1 MSEGP
6 TPATALDAAFVR
18 DLRLLFEA
26 SPDVLLVLLPDSPR
40 YTMVAATDVRLL
52 ATHTTREQTIGRS
65 LFELFPDNPD
75 DPSATGTNN
84 LRASLE
90 RVRATRA
97 ADTMAVQRYDIRGP
111 DGAFQPKYWSPKN
124 IPVLS
129 AEGEV
134 LYILHR
140 VEDVTEL
147 VQATELGEELRD
159 KSRAMEREVIKR
171 SQELATANRELR
183 EANTKLGQL
192 DAAKTAFFSN
202 VSHEFRTPLTLIMAP
217 IEDALTQPSK
227 VLDEAGL
234 RTVHRSAVRL
244 LRLVNTLLDFA
255 RIEAGRLN
263 PSFVQ
268 TDLAALTAD
277 LASSFRSL
285 IERAGLKLTVDC
297 PALSEPVYVDPSH
310 WEKIILNLLSNAFK
324 FTLQGEIAVV
334 LAARQ
339 GQVEVTIRDTGT
351 GIPARE
357 LPHIFER
364 FRRVQGAKGRT
375 FEGTGIGLSLV
386 NELVR
391 LQGGSL
397 RATSVEGQGSEFT
410 LSLPLGKA
418 HLSPESI
425 SESSSFLPTTAE
437 NPYLLEASRWLG
449 ASWQTD
455 PGAAPAPHALPLP
468 SEAEGKQP
476 YRVLVVEDNRD
487 MRDYLVRLLATRW
500 HVDAA
505 DNGESALELVRHQ
518 PPNLVL
524 SDVMM
529 PIMDGLG
536 LLHALRSDKKTS
548 NIPVVLLSARAG
560 EEAIIHGLDTGA
572 DDYLLKPFSA
582 RELLARVQTN
592 LEMSRRRQE
601 WAAELERANTELEA
615 FSYSVSHDLRAPLR
629 AIDGFSG
636 MLLAEHGDQLDE
648 QGRHYLSR
656 VRASTRRMAHLID
669 DLLSLSRIARAPLRR
684 EATNLSEL
692 ASTVLQELASAY
704 PDRSVQ
710 WSVEPNMEAQA
721 DARLLRVVLD
731 NLLGNAW
738 KFTSKRADAKIS
750 VHSTQ
755 HDDARVYVVQDNGAG
770 FDMDYAKKLF
780 APFQRLHSEAEFEG
794 TGIGL
799 ATVQRI
805 INRHSGR
812 IWAESAPGQGATFL
826 FTLGPVP

>member
-1 MSEGP
+1 MTTS
-6 TPATALDAAFVR
+6 AALDERFVR
-18 DLRLLFEA
+18 DLRQIFEA
-26 SPDVLLVLLPDSPR
+26 SPEVLLVLLPDSPR
-40 YTMVAATDVRLL
+40 YTMFAATDARLL
-52 ATHTTREQTIGRS
+52 ATHTTREQTLGRS
-65 LFELFPDNPD
+65 LFEVFPDNPD

-90 RVRATRA
+90 RVLATGA
-97 ADTMAVQRYDIRGP
+97 PDTMAVQRYDIRGP
-111 DGAFQPKYWSPKN
+111 DGAFQTKYWSPKN
-124 IPVLS
+124 IPVVS
-129 AEGEV
+129 PAGEV

-159 KSRAMEREVIKR
+159 KTRAMEREVIKR

-183 EANTKLGQL
+183 DANTKLGEL

-217 IEDALTQPSK
+217 IEDALTQSSK

-268 TDLAALTAD
+268 VDLAALTAD

-285 IERAGLKLTVDC
+285 VERAGLKLIVDC
-297 PALSEPVYVDPSH
+297 PTLSEPVYVDPSQ
-310 WEKIILNLLSNAFK
+310 WEKIILNLISNAFK
-324 FTLQGEIAVV
+324 FTLKGEIAVT
-334 LAARQ
+334 LAAQQDRA
-339 GQVEVTIRDTGT
+339 EVTIRDTGT
-351 GIPARE
+351 GIPAHE

-364 FRRVQGAKGRT
+364 FRRVQGAKGRS

-386 NELVR
+386 HELVR
-391 LQGGSL
+391 LHGGSL
-397 RATSVEGQGSEFT
+397 RATSVEGRGSEFT
-410 LSLPLGKA
+410 ISLPLGKA
-418 HLSPESI
+418 HLPPESI
-425 SESSSFLPTTAE
+425 GKGANVLPTGVE

-455 PGAAPAPHALPLP
+455 PGAAPIPDALPRP
-468 SEAEGKQP
+468 IGAESGKQP

-487 MRDYLVRLLATRW
+487 MRDYLVRLLSTRW
-500 HVDAA
+500 QVDTAE
-505 DNGESALELVRHQ
+505 NGQAALEVVRIR

-529 PIMDGLG
+529 PILDGLG
-536 LLHALRSDKKTS
+536 LLHALRGDAATI

-601 WAAELERANTELEA
+601 WAAELERANAELEA

-636 MLLAEHGDQLDE
+636 VLLDEHGDQLDE
-648 QGRHYLSR
+648 HGRHCLAR
-656 VRASTRRMAHLID
+656 VRASTQRMTHLID
-669 DLLSLSRIARAPLRR
+669 DLLGLSRISRAPLHR
-684 EATNLSEL
+684 ETTNLSEM
-692 ASTVLQELASAY
+692 ANTVLQELASAS
-704 PDRSVQ
+704 PERSVRC
-710 WSVEPNMEAQA
+710 SVEPDLEVQA

-750 VHSTQ
+750 VRSTQ
-755 HDDARVYVVQDNGAG
+755 QDDARVYVVQDNGAG
-770 FDMDYAKKLF
+770 FDMDYAKRLF
-780 APFQRLHSEAEFEG
+780 TPFQRLHSEAEFEG

-805 INRHSGR
+805 INRHAGR
-812 IWAESAPGQGATFL
+812 IWAESTPGQGATFL
-826 FTLGPVP
+826 FTLAPLQAP

>member
-1 MSEGP
+1 MTEGSI
-6 TPATALDAAFVR
+6 AALDSAFVR

-26 SPDVLLVLLPDSPR
+26 SPDVLLVLLPDAPR
-40 YTMVAATDVRLL
+40 YTMVAATDARLV

-65 LFELFPDNPD
+65 LFEIFPDNPD
-75 DPSATGTNN
+75 DANATGMNN

-90 RVRATRA
+90 RVLASRAP
-97 ADTMAVQRYDIRGP
+97 DTMAVQRYDIRGP
-111 DGAFQPKYWSPKN
+111 DGVFQAKYWSPKN

-129 AEGEV
+129 ATGEV

-147 VQATELGEELRD
+147 VQATSLGEALRD
-159 KSRAMEREVIKR
+159 QTRTMEREVIKR
-171 SQELATANRELR
+171 SQELADANRELR

-268 TDLAALTAD
+268 TDLAALTVD

-285 IERAGLKLTVDC
+285 IERAGLKLIVEC
-297 PALSEPVYVDPSH
+297 PPLREPAYVDPSQ
-310 WEKIILNLLSNAFK
+310 WEKIILNLISNAFK
-324 FTLQGEIAVV
+324 FTLHGEIAVT
-334 LAARQ
+334 LATSQ
-339 GQVEVTIRDTGT
+339 GHVEVTIRDTGT
-351 GIPARE
+351 GIPAQE

-364 FRRVQGAKGRT
+364 FRRVQGAKGRS

-391 LQGGSL
+391 LHGGSL
-397 RATSVEGQGSEFT
+397 RATSVEGEGSEFT
-410 LSLPLGKA
+410 ISLPLGKA
-418 HLSPESI
+418 HLPAELI
-425 SESSSFLPTTAE
+425 SESANFSPTSAE
-437 NPYLLEASRWLG
+437 NPYLVEASRWLG

-455 PGAAPAPHALPLP
+455 PGAAPVPDALPRATG
-468 SEAEGKQP
+468 EEDRERH

-500 HVDAA
+500 QVDAA
-505 DNGESALELVRHQ
+505 ENGQMALELARTR

-529 PIMDGLG
+529 PVLDGFG
-536 LLHALRSDKKTS
+536 LLHALRNDEKTR

-560 EEAIIHGLDTGA
+560 EESIIHGLDTGA

-601 WAAELERANTELEA
+601 WAAELERANGELEA

-629 AIDGFSG
+629 AIDGFSAV
-636 MLLAEHGDQLDE
+636 LLSDHAHQLDE
-648 QGRHYLSR
+648 QGQRYLSR
-656 VRASTRRMAHLID
+656 VRAGTGRMAQLID
-669 DLLSLSRIARAPLRR
+669 DLLSLSKISRAPLHR
-684 EATNLSEL
+684 EATSISEL
-692 ASTVLQELASAY
+692 ASAVIQELASAQ
-704 PDRSVQ
+704 PGRIVQ
-710 WSVEPNMEAQA
+710 CSIESDLDVQA
-721 DARLLRVVLD
+721 DPRLLRVILD

-738 KFTSKRADAKIS
+738 KFTAKRPDAKIS
-750 VHSTQ
+750 VYGTRQ
-755 HDDARVYVVQDNGAG
+755 DEQLVYVVQDNGAG

-805 INRHSGR
+805 INRHGGR
-812 IWAESAPGQGATFL
+812 IWAESKPDQGAQFL
-826 FTLGPVP
+826 FTLGNQA